1 LSNWRVQGTRFA
13 IVGIASNLVLYLFYL
28 LITTFGLGYKI
39 AMTLVYVIS
48 VTQTFV
54 LNANWTFERR
64 GTRTSP
70 VKYGLAYGA
79 CYLIN
84 MSALIILV
92 DRVGLPHQVVQG
104 AMILVIAVVM
114 FLLQKFWVFT
124 SSTT

>member
-1 LSNWRVQGTRFA
+1 VQGTRFA

-64 GTRTSP
+64 GSRASP

-84 MSALIILV
+84 MSALIVLV